1 MEFMLDTLNLEEI
14 KKWSEV
20 LPLAGV
26 TSNPTIA
33 KKEGKIDF
41 FEQIRTVREIIGEG
55 PSIHVQ
61 VVAKD
66 YEGILKDAT
75 EIRKKCD
82 DAVYIK
88 VPVTPAGLAAIKT
101 LKAEGYKIT
110 ATAIYT
116 TFQGLLAIEAGA
128 DYLAPYYNRM
138 ENLNIDSDAVISQL
152 AQAIEREHSA
162 SKILA
167 ASFKNVSQI
176 NSAFADGAQAI
187 TAGPDIFAAAF
198 AMPSISKAVDDFAA
212 DWSAIHNQEYI

>member
-33 KKEGKIDF
+33 KKEGRIDF
-41 FEQIRTVREIIGEG
+41 FERIRAVREIIEG

-176 NSAFADGAQAI
+176 NRAFADGAQAI